1 MGSVDSELDEPHCR
15 LWQSCS
21 FPWPISESF
30 AFWRQI
36 QFIQDF
42 QHQKGH
48 ESWWKGL
55 CRVLTRESTLGI
67 RRRRRKAMTRPTIIT
82 KTLHSF
88 GMSHTLSCS
97 PRFCVTILVSLI
109 LSYQALH
116 TAPLRLC
123 VFEAFAQQV
132 FWAQDVHE
140 EACRCCAGWV

>member
-1 MGSVDSELDEPHCR
+1 MEERNCKWVLLTVSLMNLMVFLQALAKLQLPLADFRKLCILKANSVYPGSSVVAAVL
-15 LWQSCS
+15 LL
-21 FPWPISESF
+21 
-30 AFWRQI
+30 A
-36 QFIQDF
+36 DF

-48 ESWWKGL
+48 ESWWKGS

-97 PRFCVTILVSLI
+97 PGFCVTILVSLI
-109 LSYQALH
+109 LSY
-116 TAPLRLC
+116 PVC

-132 FWAQDVHE
+132 F
-140 EACRCCAGWV
+140 